1 VTIHRVIGTNRTVEM
16 TAQAFEALRAQH
28 ERVLVDVGT
37 GDGRYAHARALAA
50 ADTLVIGID
59 ALEEPMGESARKA
72 NRRPDKGGSPNL
84 LFVRAS
90 VEHVPEELRASADT
104 VTVMLPWG
112 RLLEGI
118 VLGDERIWSGV
129 AALAQPRARF
139 EITLNG
145 EIWESSTPARYAD
158 LPVPTPEYV
167 ARVVAPAAA
176 TVGIELGAA
185 RLLDAQ
191 EAKALPST
199 WARKLGHGRSHPRF
213 VRVDGSGAATTSRPS
228 GGPLG

>member
-1 VTIHRVIGTNRTVEM
+1 M
-16 TAQAFEALRAQH
+16 APSAFEALRARH
-28 ERVLVDVGT
+28 DRVLVDVGT
-37 GDGRYAHARALAA
+37 GDGRYAHALALAA
-50 ADTLVIGID
+50 PDTLVIGID

-72 NRRPDKGGSPNL
+72 NRRPDKGGRPNL

-90 VEHVPEELRASADT
+90 VERLPEEMRACADT
-104 VTVMLPWG
+104 ATVMLPWG

-118 VLGDERIWSGV
+118 VLGDEAVWSGL
-129 AALAQPRARF
+129 AALAKPGGRF

-158 LPVPTPEYV
+158 LPVPTPEHV

-176 TVGIELGAA
+176 AVGIELGEA
-185 RLLDAQ
+185 RLLNAQ
-191 EAKALPST
+191 EAKTLPST

-213 VRVDGSGAATTSRPS
+213 VRVEGSRATTTSEPS

>member
-1 VTIHRVIGTNRTVEM
+1 M
-16 TAQAFEALRAQH
+16 TAAAFEVLRARH
-28 ERVLVDVGT
+28 DRVLVDVGT
-37 GDGRYAHARALAA
+37 GDGRYARALALTA
-50 ADTLVIGID
+50 PDTLVIGMD

-72 NRRPDKGGSPNL
+72 NRRPDKGGCPNL

-90 VEHVPEELRASADT
+90 VERVPEEMRACADT

-118 VLGDERIWSGV
+118 VLGDEAAWSGL
-129 AALAQPRARF
+129 AALAKPGGRF

-176 TVGIELGAA
+176 TVGIELGEA
-185 RLLDAQ
+185 RLLNAQ
-191 EAKALPST
+191 EAKTLPST

-213 VRVDGSGAATTSRPS
+213 VRVEGSRATTTSEPS

>member
-1 VTIHRVIGTNRTVEM
+1 MSIHRVVGTNRTVAM
-16 TAQAFEALRAQH
+16 TASAFEILRARH
-28 ERVLVDVGT
+28 DRVLVDVGT
-37 GDGRYAHARALAA
+37 GDGRYAHARALTAP
-50 ADTLVIGID
+50 DTLVIGMD
-59 ALEEPMGESARKA
+59 ALEEPMGESARRA
-72 NRRPDKGGSPNL
+72 NRRPDKGGRPNL

-90 VEHVPEELRASADT
+90 VEQVPEELRACADT

-118 VLGDERIWSGV
+118 VLGDEAVWRG
-129 AALAQPRARF
+129 LASLAHPRGRF

-176 TVGIELGAA
+176 TVGIELGPA
-185 RLLDAQ
+185 RLLDAE

-199 WARKLGHGRSHPRF
+199 WARKLGHGRPHPRF
-213 VRVDGSGAATTSRPS
+213 VRVDGSRAAARSEPGA
-228 GGPLG
+228 GPLG